1 MWGGGQGLSA
11 ERPKEARAG
20 RVGRAPG
27 AAGAGEGAGAHPR
40 ASEKCALR
48 SVPWGTRGCSTY
60 RAA

>member
-1 MWGGGQGLSA
+1 MGGVQGLSA
-11 ERPKEARAG
+11 ERQQEARAG

-40 ASEKCALR
+40 ASEECALR
-48 SVPWGTRGCSTY
+48 SVPEGARGCSTC